1 MNFEDFGIVI
11 EDPFA
16 ERDPQGVDLW
26 LKLLVAAREVS
37 LDFYAVLH
45 YLRCTGTLL
54 VPDEKFKYRL
64 QPVVAD
70 YAWQSVDEYNHEK
83 QYLQKW
89 AQQLVE
95 ILKEL

>member
-1 MNFEDFGIVI
+1 MNYEDFGVII

-16 ERDPQGVDLW
+16 EHDPEGVDIW
-26 LKLLVAAREVS
+26 LKLLCEAHRES

-54 VPDEKFKYRL
+54 VPDDKFKYTL

-70 YAWQSVDEYNHEK
+70 YAWQSVEEYNNEK
-83 QYLQKW
+83 KYLQKW
-89 AQQLVE
+89 TKQLVE

>member
-1 MNFEDFGIVI
+1 MNFEDFGVI
-11 EDPFA
+11 IDDPFA
-16 ERDPQGVDLW
+16 EHDAAGVDLW
-26 LKLLVAAREVS
+26 LKLLCEAHRVS

-70 YAWQSVDEYNHEK
+70 YAWQSVEEYNHEK

-89 AQQLVE
+89 AKQLVA